1 MVCSNKGCKIKANI
15 SARSGLCQ
23 TCEAFVRNAN
33 RRMEHQDRQNQS
45 RSSSHDAHRNLHDGD
60 ELGPEHGA
68 GPSHAGAPPQRN
80 IFNYP
85 KPNEQ
90 ALPEVDISEIIK
102 SCEEA
107 KKGNQVD
114 TGKVLSDICGMMVH
128 MFSKQNENEGIKTQV
143 VSNTDRIEQLES
155 KIGDPNDVSY
165 SRSIAIRK
173 LPLPPHGVTE
183 LENAQHYLKE
193 IEAEGVDIS
202 KDAIKAI
209 RKEAAKHNPNLGPN
223 LGTVLVEL
231 RSEEIRGKIMKK
243 KNDLQTHS
251 TQVVRE
257 LMIKNALT
265 PAEMKAQNTSISL
278 LKMITGGNN
287 HFIAGNGMIFQ
298 KNQNYPHQRFPQQ
311 HQAPLQRPQAPH
323 RVLKHLLKHSAHR
336 LQLKPAKQYQNR
348 AHKVILNLNR
358 QLRFDHSFSSISS
371 VSNCLLKCL
380 PSGLNILNLSM
391 LLTTSNLPPN
401 LLQPSFPQS
410 ASSETLLLIY
420 LTLTSQRQRPHL
432 PPAQT
437 TLPAKTIQNRPA
449 DGGRRTDNN
458 KTDWHDQLQLLIIFI
473 KIDKLPVSLTM

>member
-1 MVCSNKGCKIKANI
+1 
-15 SARSGLCQ
+15 
-23 TCEAFVRNAN
+23 
-33 RRMEHQDRQNQS
+33 
-45 RSSSHDAHRNLHDGD
+45 
-60 ELGPEHGA
+60 
-68 GPSHAGAPPQRN
+68 
-80 IFNYP
+80 
-85 KPNEQ
+85 
-90 ALPEVDISEIIK
+90 
-102 SCEEA
+102 
-107 KKGNQVD
+107 
-114 TGKVLSDICGMMVH
+114 

-311 HQAPLQRPQAPH
+311 HQAPLQRPQAPPQGPQAPPQAF
-323 RVLKHLLKHSAHR
+323 RPPAPTQTRQTVPEPRPQSHSQPQQATQVRPQFQQHFQR
-336 LQLKPAKQYQNR
+336 QQLPPQMPPFRPQYPQPQYAPYNFQFATQPPPTFLPPVSQFGNPA
-348 AHKVILNLNR
+348 
-358 QLRFDHSFSSISS
+358 
-371 VSNCLLKCL
+371 
-380 PSGLNILNLSM
+380 
-391 LLTTSNLPPN
+391 PN
-401 LLQPSFPQS
+401 LLDFDFPEAEAPSAPSTDNPASEDDPQS
-410 ASSETLLLIY
+410 A
-420 LTLTSQRQRPHL
+420 
-432 PPAQT
+432 
-437 TLPAKTIQNRPA
+437 
-449 DGGRRTDNN
+449 GGRRSA
-458 KTDWHDQLQLLIIFI
+458 HGQ
-473 KIDKLPVSLTM
+473 